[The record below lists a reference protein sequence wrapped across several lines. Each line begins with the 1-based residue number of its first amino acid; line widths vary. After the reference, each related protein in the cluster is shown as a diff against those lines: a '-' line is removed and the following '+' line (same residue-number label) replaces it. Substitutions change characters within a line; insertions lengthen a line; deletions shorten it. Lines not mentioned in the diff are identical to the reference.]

1 MTVIYWIVKKR
12 VMKNLET
19 EKYYKNEWVTKSI
32 VWPDEQWYIL
42 KFFKKDC
49 EHEPY
54 SYEEQSSI
62 IEKKKQYIWKF
73 LPETELIKNDDG
85 TYCIKQKFIE
95 WKLLKFIDINKLDAE
110 VLSDLLELFD
120 WYIAYC
126 KSEWIEMDVIG
137 YQQDIHIHKPWWKRR
152 FMFYSRILNGF
163 LASTNIII
171 SNDKR
176 VYMIDVCDTIPISKD
191 DIISK
196 TKSAVR
202 NAIMNIWIK
211 KTKYRI
217 HRLIKEKWKEL
228 WEVLS

>member
-1 MTVIYWIVKKR
+1 
-12 VMKNLET
+12 MKNFEA
-19 EKYYKNEWVTKSI
+19 ESYYKNEWVTKSI

-54 SYEEQSSI
+54 SFEEQSSI

-73 LPETELIKNDDG
+73 LPETELIKNHDG
-85 TYCIKQKFIE
+85 TYYIKQKFIE
-95 WKLLKFIDINKLDAE
+95 WKLLKFIDINELDAE
-110 VLSDLLELFD
+110 VLSDLIELFE
-120 WYIAYC
+120 WYNAYC

-137 YQQDIHIHKPWWKRR
+137 YQQDIHNHEPWWKRR
-152 FMFYSRILNGF
+152 MMFYTRILNGF
-163 LASTNIII
+163 LSSSNIII

-176 VYMIDVCDTIPISKD
+176 VYMIDVCDTIPKAKN

-202 NAIMNIWIK
+202 KAIMNIWIK
-211 KTKYRI
+211 KAEYKI